1 MSRLHDLRLLLR
13 LNVTLMVG
21 AATAFG
27 FLLAVPL
34 PFAGQMRR
42 PGLADGLAG
51 GMVNPA
57 AALAWV
63 VAGAMLLA
71 AACSAWNQ
79 VQERDI
85 DALLPRT
92 AGRPLPAG
100 RMAPWAAT
108 GIGVLLFVAA
118 LGCLHAAG
126 RLAASLA
133 YGHAGSVLPG
143 AVSLVSGP
151 LMSGPLASSSPVSGF
166 SASGLALLLV
176 GLGIVVVYN
185 GVYTPLKR
193 VTSFA
198 LLPGALVGAMPP
210 LLGWLA
216 AGGNPRDPVAIL
228 LYGVYVLWQ
237 VPHFWLRAQR
247 ERIHYARAGLPVP
260 PAQFAAGRYA
270 RLLRVWYHAY
280 AVAVLM
286 LPVFPLL
293 HAPLVRAAVVLLGV
307 ALLVVSALARTAGT
321 AGGDAAP
328 DTAPDTVGVTA
339 GTDTVQALPFT
350 GMARREFIA
359 LRAADAAMPA
369 LMLLL
374 LLDRMLPLF

>member
-1 MSRLHDLRLLLR
+1 MHKTRMPRLHDFRLLLR

-34 PFAGQMRR
+34 PLGAH
-42 PGLADGLAG
+42 G
-51 GMVNPA
+51 GAPV
-57 AALAWV
+57 ALACV

-79 VQERDI
+79 AQERDI

-100 RMAPWAAT
+100 RMSP
-108 GIGVLLFVAA
+108 GVAVGLGALLFAAA
-118 LGCLHAAG
+118 LGCLFTAGTFAPAVGSLPAATFPLSG
-126 RLAASLA
+126 LRLA
-133 YGHAGSVLPG
+133 
-143 AVSLVSGP
+143 
-151 LMSGPLASSSPVSGF
+151 
-166 SASGLALLLV
+166 LV
-176 GLGIVVVYN
+176 GLAIAVVYN

-193 VTSFA
+193 VTAFA

-210 LLGWLA
+210 LLGWMA
-216 AGGNPRDPVAIL
+216 AGGDPRDPVAIL

-247 ERIHYARAGLPVP
+247 ESVHYARAGLPVP
-260 PAQFAAGRYA
+260 PAQYAATRYG

-293 HAPLVRAAVVLLGV
+293 RDPLTRAGVVVLGV
-307 ALLVVSALARTAGT
+307 ALL
-321 AGGDAAP
+321 AA
-328 DTAPDTVGVTA
+328 A
-339 GTDTVQALPFT
+339 ALP
-350 GMARREFIA
+350 RRAKRGGTPEGHGLA
-359 LRAADAAMPA
+359 LRVADAAMPA

-374 LLDRMLPLF
+374 LLDRVLPLF

>member
-1 MSRLHDLRLLLR
+1 MRKAHMPRPHDLRLLLR

-34 PFAGQMRR
+34 PFARKIGDVGQ
-42 PGLADGLAG
+42 AG
-51 GMVNPA
+51 GNPA
-57 AALAWV
+57 LAFIWV

-79 VQERDI
+79 VQERDT

-92 AGRPLPAG
+92 AVRPLPTG
-100 RMAPWAAT
+100 RMVPWAAT
-108 GIGVLLFVAA
+108 GIGALLFAAA

-126 RLAASLA
+126 ELATVLA
-133 YGHAGSVLPG
+133 PGMAANLPYDAAPGAGSP
-143 AVSLVSGP
+143 
-151 LMSGPLASSSPVSGF
+151 MSGPPVSG
-166 SASGLALLLV
+166 GVLLLV
-176 GLGIVVVYN
+176 GVGITLVYN
-185 GVYTPLKR
+185 GAYTPLKR

-210 LLGWLA
+210 LLGWMA
-216 AGGNPRDPVAIL
+216 AGGDPRDPVAIL

-247 ERIHYARAGLPVP
+247 ERIHYQRAGLPVP
-260 PAQFAAGRYA
+260 PAQFAAARYA
-270 RLLRVWYHAY
+270 GLLRVWYHAY

-293 HAPLVRAAVVLLGV
+293 HAPLVRAGVVLLGV
-307 ALLVVSALARTAGT
+307 ALLGVSALARTTGVA
-321 AGGDAAP
+321 AGDAE
-328 DTAPDTVGVTA
+328 GVTPGA
-339 GTDTVQALPFT
+339 GATQVIPATC
-350 GMARREFIA
+350 MARRDVVA

>member
-1 MSRLHDLRLLLR
+1 MPRLHDLRLLLR

-34 PFAGQMRR
+34 PFAGQV
-42 PGLADGLAG
+42 GQIGQAG
-51 GMVNPA
+51 PA
-57 AALAWV
+57 GALAWV
-63 VAGAMLLA
+63 VAGAMLLV

-85 DALLPRT
+85 DAVLPRT
-92 AGRPLPAG
+92 AGRPLPSG
-100 RMAPWAAT
+100 RMASWMAV
-108 GIGVLLFVAA
+108 GIGVVSFAAA
-118 LGCLHAAG
+118 LGCLHAA
-126 RLAASLA
+126 S
-133 YGHAGSVLPG
+133 
-143 AVSLVSGP
+143 P
-151 LMSGPLASSSPVSGF
+151 L
-166 SASGLALLLV
+166 SGLQLALV
-176 GLGIVVVYN
+176 GAGIAVAYN

-210 LLGWLA
+210 LLGWMA
-216 AGGNPRDPVAIL
+216 AGGDPRDPVAIL

-247 ERIHYARAGLPVP
+247 ERLHYARAGLPVP
-260 PAQFAAGRYA
+260 PAQFAAARYG

-293 HAPLVRAAVVLLGV
+293 HAPLLRAGVVLLGV
-307 ALLVVSALARTAGT
+307 ALLAVSVRMRRTSETPACGD
-321 AGGDAAP
+321 GG
-328 DTAPDTVGVTA
+328 
-339 GTDTVQALPFT
+339 L
-350 GMARREFIA
+350 A

>member
-1 MSRLHDLRLLLR
+1 MPSMHDLRLLLR

-34 PFAGQMRR
+34 PF
-42 PGLADGLAG
+42 G
-51 GMVNPA
+51 GAAALSGSNPA
-57 AALAWV
+57 AALVWV

-79 VQERDI
+79 AQERDI

-100 RMAPWAAT
+100 RMAPWTAT
-108 GIGVLLFVAA
+108 GIGALLFVAA

-126 RLAASLA
+126 ELAASLA
-133 YGHAGSVLPG
+133 YLHAGKLPSDVVPG
-143 AVSLVSGP
+143 AG
-151 LMSGPLASSSPVSGF
+151 SPVLG
-166 SASGLALLLV
+166 APVPGLSLLLV
-176 GLGIVVVYN
+176 GAGIAAVYN

-210 LLGWLA
+210 LLGWMA
-216 AGGNPRDPVAIL
+216 AGGDPRDPVAIL

-247 ERIHYARAGLPVP
+247 ECIHYVRAGLPVP
-260 PAQFAAGRYA
+260 PAQFAAPRYA

-293 HAPLVRAAVVLLGV
+293 HAPLVRAGVVLLGV
-307 ALLVVSALARTAGT
+307 ALLGVSALARTVRGVE
-321 AGGDAAP
+321 GDAAEVVVS
-328 DTAPDTVGVTA
+328 DA
-339 GTDTVQALPFT
+339 GMTP
-350 GMARREFIA
+350 RESLA

>member
-1 MSRLHDLRLLLR
+1 MRKTRMSRLHDLRLLLR

-34 PFAGQMRR
+34 PHG
-42 PGLADGLAG
+42 GGTGEGDGS
-51 GMVNPA
+51 PA
-57 AALAWV
+57 AALAFV

-92 AGRPLPAG
+92 AGRPLPTG
-100 RMAPWAAT
+100 RMGRMGPWLAA
-108 GIGVLLFVAA
+108 GIGVVLFLAA

-126 RLAASLA
+126 ELAAVLA
-133 YGHAGSVLPG
+133 YGQAGGPWHDVSPG
-143 AVSLVSGP
+143 TGT
-151 LMSGPLASSSPVSGF
+151 PVSGV
-166 SASGLALLLV
+166 LLLLV
-176 GLGIVVVYN
+176 GMGIAVVYN

-210 LLGWLA
+210 LLGWMA
-216 AGGNPRDPVAIL
+216 AGGDPRDPVAIL

-260 PAQFAAGRYA
+260 PAQFAGARYA

-293 HAPLVRAAVVLLGV
+293 HAPLVRAGVVLLGV
-307 ALLVVSALARTAGT
+307 GLLVVSTLARKA
-321 AGGDAAP
+321 GDAAA
-328 DTAPDTVGVTA
+328 TAAGGGVEA
-339 GTDTVQALPFT
+339 GVVQGSAST
-350 GMARREFIA
+350 RMARREIIA

>member
-1 MSRLHDLRLLLR
+1 MHKARMPRLHDLRLLLR

-34 PFAGQMRR
+34 PLAWDAGQ
-42 PGLADGLAG
+42 G
-51 GMVNPA
+51 GGNPA
-57 AALAWV
+57 VALACV
-63 VAGAMLLA
+63 VFGAMLLA

-92 AGRPLPAG
+92 AGRPLPSG
-100 RMAPWAAT
+100 RMVPWAAT
-108 GIGVLLFVAA
+108 GIGALLFVAA
-118 LGCLHAAG
+118 LGGLHAAG
-126 RLAASLA
+126 ELAAVLA
-133 YGHAGSVLPG
+133 YGQAPGFAHAVSPRAGSPLSG
-143 AVSLVSGP
+143 VSVSGV
-151 LMSGPLASSSPVSGF
+151 PVSG
-166 SASGLALLLV
+166 SSVSGVLLLLV
-176 GLGIVVVYN
+176 GVGIAVVYN

-210 LLGWLA
+210 LLGWMA
-216 AGGNPRDPVAIL
+216 AGGDPRDPVAIL

-247 ERIHYARAGLPVP
+247 ERSHYARAGLPVP
-260 PAQFAAGRYA
+260 PAQYAVGRYA
-270 RLLRVWYHAY
+270 RLLRVWYNAY

-307 ALLVVSALARTAGT
+307 ALLAVSALLEVSALTRTAGI
-321 AGGDAAP
+321 AGDVAAGRGAEP
-328 DTAPDTVGVTA
+328 GAA
-339 GTDTVQALPFT
+339 GTGTPERGV
-350 GMARREFIA
+350 IA
-359 LRAADAAMPA
+359 LRAADTALPA

>member
-1 MSRLHDLRLLLR
+1 MPNPRMPSLHDLRLLLR

-34 PFAGQMRR
+34 PFGGGVALAGQ
-42 PGLADGLAG
+42 AG
-51 GMVNPA
+51 GHPA

-100 RMAPWAAT
+100 RMMPWMAA
-108 GIGVLLFVAA
+108 GMGALLFVPA

-126 RLAASLA
+126 ELAAF
-133 YGHAGSVLPG
+133 AGG
-143 AVSLVSGP
+143 QVSG
-151 LMSGPLASSSPVSGF
+151 LW
-166 SASGLALLLV
+166 LLLV
-176 GLGIVVVYN
+176 GVGIAVVYN

-210 LLGWLA
+210 LLGWMA
-216 AGGNPRDPVAIL
+216 AGGDPRDPVAIL

-247 ERIHYARAGLPVP
+247 ESIYYHRAGLPVP
-260 PAQFAAGRYA
+260 PAQFAAARYA

-293 HAPLVRAAVVLLGV
+293 HSPLVRAGVVMLGVTLLG
-307 ALLVVSALARTAGT
+307 VSALARTAGV
-321 AGGDAAP
+321 AGGDASGA
-328 DTAPDTVGVTA
+328 A
-339 GTDTVQALPFT
+339 QAACAT
-350 GMARREFIA
+350 GMPRRELVA

>member
-1 MSRLHDLRLLLR
+1 MHKARMPRLHDLRLLLR

-34 PFAGQMRR
+34 PLARDAGQ
-42 PGLADGLAG
+42 G
-51 GMVNPA
+51 GGDPA
-57 AALAWV
+57 VALAWV
-63 VAGAMLLA
+63 VFGAMLLA

-92 AGRPLPAG
+92 AGRPLPSG
-100 RMAPWAAT
+100 RMAPWVAT
-108 GIGVLLFVAA
+108 GIGALLFVAA

-126 RLAASLA
+126 ELAAVLA
-133 YGHAGSVLPG
+133 YGQAPDFAHAVSPRAGS
-143 AVSLVSGP
+143 SVSGV
-151 LMSGPLASSSPVSGF
+151 PVSGVPV
-166 SASGLALLLV
+166 SGVLLLLV
-176 GLGIVVVYN
+176 GVGIAVVYN

-210 LLGWLA
+210 LLGWMA
-216 AGGNPRDPVAIL
+216 AGGDSRDPVAIL

-270 RLLRVWYHAY
+270 RLLRVWYNAY

-307 ALLVVSALARTAGT
+307 ALLAVSALLEVSALTRTAGVAGDVA
-321 AGGDAAP
+321 AGGGAEPGA
-328 DTAPDTVGVTA
+328 A
-339 GTDTVQALPFT
+339 GTGTPERGV
-350 GMARREFIA
+350 IA
-359 LRAADAAMPA
+359 LRAADAALPA

>member
-1 MSRLHDLRLLLR
+1 MPRLHDLRLLLR

-34 PFAGQMRR
+34 PFAGQV
-42 PGLADGLAG
+42 GQIGQAG
-51 GMVNPA
+51 PA
-57 AALAWV
+57 GALAWV

-92 AGRPLPAG
+92 AGRPLPSG
-100 RMAPWAAT
+100 RMTPGAAV
-108 GIGVLLFVAA
+108 GIGVVSFAAA
-118 LGCLHAAG
+118 LGCLHAA
-126 RLAASLA
+126 
-133 YGHAGSVLPG
+133 
-143 AVSLVSGP
+143 
-151 LMSGPLASSSPVSGF
+151 SPVSGLQ
-166 SASGLALLLV
+166 LALV
-176 GLGIVVVYN
+176 GAGIAVAYN

-210 LLGWLA
+210 LLGWMA
-216 AGGNPRDPVAIL
+216 AGGDPRDPVAIL

-247 ERIHYARAGLPVP
+247 ERIHYVRAGLPVP
-260 PAQFAAGRYA
+260 PAQFAAARYD

-293 HAPLVRAAVVLLGV
+293 HAPLLRAGVVLLGV
-307 ALLVVSALARTAGT
+307 ALLAVSARMRRTSETPAC
-321 AGGDAAP
+321 GG
-328 DTAPDTVGVTA
+328 G
-339 GTDTVQALPFT
+339 GL
-350 GMARREFIA
+350 A
-359 LRAADAAMPA
+359 LRAADAVMPA

>member
-1 MSRLHDLRLLLR
+1 MRKVRMPTLHDLRLLLR

-34 PFAGQMRR
+34 PFGAR
-42 PGLADGLAG
+42 G
-51 GMVNPA
+51 GTPV
-57 AALAWV
+57 ALACV

-79 VQERDI
+79 AQERDI

-100 RMAPWAAT
+100 RMTPGTAVGLGA
-108 GIGVLLFVAA
+108 LLFVGA
-118 LGCLHAAG
+118 LGCLFTAG
-126 RLAASLA
+126 AFAPPVDQPSAFGSLPA
-133 YGHAGSVLPG
+133 DAF
-143 AVSLVSGP
+143 
-151 LMSGPLASSSPVSGF
+151 PVSGLR
-166 SASGLALLLV
+166 LALV
-176 GLGIVVVYN
+176 GAAIAVVYN
-185 GVYTPLKR
+185 GAYTPLKR
-193 VTSFA
+193 VTAFA

-210 LLGWLA
+210 LLGWMA
-216 AGGNPRDPVAIL
+216 AGGDPADPVTIL

-247 ERIHYARAGLPVP
+247 ESIHYARAGLPVP
-260 PAQFAAGRYA
+260 PAQYAAERYG

-293 HAPLVRAAVVLLGV
+293 RDPLTRAGVVGLGV
-307 ALLVVSALARTAGT
+307 ALL
-321 AGGDAAP
+321 AA
-328 DTAPDTVGVTA
+328 A
-339 GTDTVQALPFT
+339 ALP
-350 GMARREFIA
+350 RRAKRGGTPEGQGLA
-359 LRAADAAMPA
+359 LRVADAAMPA

-374 LLDRMLPLF
+374 LLDRVLPLF

>member
-1 MSRLHDLRLLLR
+1 MPRLHDLRLLLR

-34 PFAGQMRR
+34 PFARTFGDAGQ
-42 PGLADGLAG
+42 AG
-51 GMVNPA
+51 GNPA
-57 AALAWV
+57 LAFVWV

-92 AGRPLPAG
+92 AVRPLPTG
-100 RMAPWAAT
+100 RMMPWVAA
-108 GIGVLLFVAA
+108 GIGALLFAAA
-118 LGCLHAAG
+118 LGCLHVAGELGEVLATGQAGNLPYDAVPGVAAPVPD
-126 RLAASLA
+126 S
-133 YGHAGSVLPG
+133 P
-143 AVSLVSGP
+143 
-151 LMSGPLASSSPVSGF
+151 PVSG
-166 SASGLALLLV
+166 LLLLLV
-176 GLGIVVVYN
+176 GVGIAAVYN

-210 LLGWLA
+210 LLGWMA
-216 AGGNPRDPVAIL
+216 AGGDPRDPVAIL

-260 PAQFAAGRYA
+260 PAQFAAARYA
-270 RLLRVWYHAY
+270 RLLRVWCHAH

-293 HAPLVRAAVVLLGV
+293 HAPLVRAGVVLLGV
-307 ALLVVSALARTAGT
+307 ALLGVSALARL
-321 AGGDAAP
+321 AGGVTEDA
-328 DTAPDTVGVTA
+328 VGVTA
-339 GTDTVQALPFT
+339 RADAGQASPCT
-350 GMARREFIA
+350 GMTGRDVVV

>member
-1 MSRLHDLRLLLR
+1 MRTPRMPSLHDLRLLLR

-34 PFAGQMRR
+34 PFGGGAT
-42 PGLADGLAG
+42 PAGLAG
-51 GMVNPA
+51 GNPA
-57 AALAWV
+57 LALAWV

-79 VQERDI
+79 VQEQDI

-92 AGRPLPAG
+92 AGRPLPTG
-100 RMAPWAAT
+100 RMMPWLAA
-108 GIGVLLFVAA
+108 GIGALLFVPA

-126 RLAASLA
+126 ELAAVLA
-133 YGHAGSVLPG
+133 SGQAGSLLYDAVPG
-143 AVSLVSGP
+143 AA
-151 LMSGPLASSSPVSGF
+151 MSVLDSPVSG
-166 SASGLALLLV
+166 LWLLLV
-176 GLGIVVVYN
+176 GVGIAVVYN

-193 VTSFA
+193 ITSFA

-210 LLGWLA
+210 LLGWMA
-216 AGGNPRDPVAIL
+216 AGGDPRDPVAIL

-247 ERIHYARAGLPVP
+247 ESIHYQRAGLPVP
-260 PAQFAAGRYA
+260 PAQFAAARYA

-293 HAPLVRAAVVLLGV
+293 HSPLVRAGVVLLGV
-307 ALLVVSALARTAGT
+307 GLLAVSALGRTMGGAMGEAGPDAT
-321 AGGDAAP
+321 GNVAGASHAAP
-328 DTAPDTVGVTA
+328 AASIP
-339 GTDTVQALPFT
+339 
-350 GMARREFIA
+350 RREIIA

>member
-1 MSRLHDLRLLLR
+1 MPRLHDLRLLLR

-34 PFAGQMRR
+34 PLAWDAGQGGL
-42 PGLADGLAG
+42 PGQ

-57 AALAWV
+57 VALAWV
-63 VAGAMLLA
+63 VSGAMLLA

-92 AGRPLPAG
+92 AGRPLPTG
-100 RMAPWAAT
+100 RMGRMGPWAAT
-108 GIGVLLFVAA
+108 GIGALLFVAA

-126 RLAASLA
+126 ELAAVLA
-133 YGHAGSVLPG
+133 YGQTPGFAHAVSPRAGSPLSG
-143 AVSLVSGP
+143 VSLSGVSVSGV
-151 LMSGPLASSSPVSGF
+151 PVSGV
-166 SASGLALLLV
+166 LLLLV
-176 GLGIVVVYN
+176 GVGIAVVYN

-210 LLGWLA
+210 LLGWMA
-216 AGGNPRDPVAIL
+216 AGGDPRDPVAIL

-270 RLLRVWYHAY
+270 RLLRVWYNAY

-307 ALLVVSALARTAGT
+307 ALLAVSALLEVSALARTAGI
-321 AGGDAAP
+321 AGDVAAGRGAEP
-328 DTAPDTVGVTA
+328 GAA
-339 GTDTVQALPFT
+339 GT
-350 GMARREFIA
+350 GMPERGGIA
-359 LRAADAAMPA
+359 LRAADAALPA

>member
-1 MSRLHDLRLLLR
+1 MPRLNDLRLLLR

-34 PFAGQMRR
+34 PLVAQVEQVGQIGQAG
-42 PGLADGLAG
+42 
-51 GMVNPA
+51 
-57 AALAWV
+57 ALAWV

-100 RMAPWAAT
+100 RMTPGAAV
-108 GIGVLLFVAA
+108 GVGMALFAAA
-118 LGCLHAAG
+118 LGCLHAA
-126 RLAASLA
+126 
-133 YGHAGSVLPG
+133 
-143 AVSLVSGP
+143 
-151 LMSGPLASSSPVSGF
+151 SPVSGLQ
-166 SASGLALLLV
+166 LALV
-176 GLGIVVVYN
+176 GAGIAVAYN

-210 LLGWLA
+210 LLGWMA
-216 AGGNPRDPVAIL
+216 AGGDPRDPVAIL

-260 PAQFAAGRYA
+260 PAQFAAARYG

-293 HAPLVRAAVVLLGV
+293 HAPLLRAGVVLLGV
-307 ALLVVSALARTAGT
+307 ALLAVSARMRRTSTPPAC
-321 AGGDAAP
+321 GG
-328 DTAPDTVGVTA
+328 G
-339 GTDTVQALPFT
+339 GL
-350 GMARREFIA
+350 A